1 MKSFEKIKYKRLT
14 ILYFLFFIISSCKF
28 NQSYFPHKEGKQI
41 IYEVF
46 FQDKENK
53 KSNFRQS
60 FYFFPRMKNAIPV
73 LKNDGELT
81 FYVVQ
86 KNGIEKKSIDEFMS
100 TGISNTKSEKNVDL
114 LIAFP
119 ISTGTEWET
128 NDKTTLQ
135 MKLGYDRIYNTNLPF
150 KLTNK
155 ITEVN
160 KTISIKGKKIKNCI
174 KISSYGKTS
183 YNPGPP
189 LDNINI
195 EVFST
200 SWFAKDYGLVKYKRE
215 EKSDSET
222 MGKIIYE
229 KTMLISD

>member
-1 MKSFEKIKYKRLT
+1 MIYLEKLKFKNAILFSFL
-14 ILYFLFFIISSCKF
+14 LIISSCKF
-28 NQSYFPHKEGKQI
+28 NQSYFPNNEGKQI

-46 FQDKENK
+46 FKDKENK

-60 FYFFPRMKNAIPV
+60 FYFLPRMKNAIPV
-73 LKNDGELT
+73 LKNDGNLI
-81 FYVVQ
+81 FYIINE
-86 KNGIEKKSIDEFMS
+86 NGIVKKTMDEFLS
-100 TGISNTKSEKNVDL
+100 TQVNNTQSKMNEDL

-119 ISTGTEWET
+119 ISKGTEWET

-135 MKLGYDRIYNTNLPF
+135 MKLGYDRIYDTNLPF
-150 KLTNK
+150 RSKNK

-160 KTISIKGKKIKNCI
+160 QTITIKGKKIKNCI
-174 KISSYGKTS
+174 KVSSYGKTS

-200 SWFAKDYGLVKYKRE
+200 SWFAKDYGLIKYKRE

-222 MGKIIYE
+222 MGEIIYE
-229 KTMLISD
+229 KTMLIND

>member
-1 MKSFEKIKYKRLT
+1 MKNFKRAKFKKS
-14 ILYFLFFIISSCKF
+14 IFFLFFFLFFTSCKL
-28 NQSYFPHKEGKQI
+28 NQNYFPSNEGKQV

-53 KSNFRQS
+53 KKNFRQI
-60 FYFFPRMKNAIPV
+60 FYFLPKMKNAIPV

-81 FYVVQ
+81 FYVINKSGVV
-86 KNGIEKKSIDEFMS
+86 KKDMNEFLS
-100 TGISNTKSEKNVDL
+100 TEVNNTQLKTNEDL

-119 ISTGTEWET
+119 IVKGTEWET

-135 MKLGYDRIYNTNLPF
+135 MKLGYDRIYDTNLPF
-150 KLTNK
+150 KARNK
-155 ITEVN
+155 ITQVN
-160 KTISIKGKKIKNCI
+160 ETITIKGKKIKNCI
-174 KISSYGKTS
+174 KVFSYGKTS

-200 SWFAKDYGLVKYKRE
+200 SWFAKGYGLIKYKRE

-222 MGKIIYE
+222 MGEIIYE
-229 KTMLISD
+229 KTMLIND